1 MKYCLLCVTLFLIL
15 HHTKSRNHT
24 RIKMR
29 HTPSHLLKPGRFNVT
44 TFLEGILKDAK
55 LLEQKNQVITEK
67 VEINEAA
74 EAPGQE
80 NVMRREDDREELLY
94 DIEDGGLQN
103 PLFK

>member
-1 MKYCLLCVTLFLIL
+1 
-15 HHTKSRNHT
+15 
-24 RIKMR
+24 MR

-44 TFLEGILKDAK
+44 KFLEGILKDAK
-55 LLEQKNQVITEK
+55 LLEQKNQVTEK

-74 EAPGQE
+74 EPPGQE